1 MDINK
6 AFGIALQKTRKE
18 SDKTQEDFGIVSS
31 RTYVSSLERGLKS
44 VTLEKLEELAAVMG
58 VHPMTLL
65 YRAYRLKDGQ
75 KNADKLVE
83 LLKTEFVDG
92 ISKADNG

>member
-18 SDKTQEDFGIVSS
+18 CDKTQEDFGIVSS

-58 VHPMTLL
+58 VHPMTLI
-65 YRAYRLKDGQ
+65 YRAYLLKDGR
-75 KNADKLVE
+75 KNAEKVIE
-83 LLKTEFVDG
+83 LLKTEFVD
-92 ISKADNG
+92 